1 VQQKRKFGFLTTIA
15 MIAGIVIGS
24 GIFFKT
30 DDILSAVGGNL
41 LLSSLGW
48 VLGAIGIIFGGL
60 TVAQY
65 AKKEDTVG
73 GIITYS
79 EMAWGKT
86 MGYLAGWFQVVFYY
100 PALVAI
106 IAWVAASYILVLF
119 GAPGPF
125 SSGEFTSFSWLLTVL
140 LMVVFFL
147 FNSFATVY
155 AGRFQSFALIIKVSA
170 LLVLAFLGLVFG
182 NPVTAL
188 RAASTGGSMSGLFVA
203 LISIG
208 FAYDGWLVAPSIAH
222 EIKNPKRNLPLALAV
237 APILIMLIYLGYTIG
252 ISSLLGVDQVMGLGN
267 AAVGEVATRF
277 FGPIGPKLVF
287 TAVVI
292 SILGTFN
299 GLILGYIRL
308 PYALAVRDEIFM
320 SQKLSVIHKKFD
332 IPLASALLTF
342 VISFVWLILHFMST
356 SGVVTYGIMLFDG
369 LEIDGLPIVLTY
381 VFYVTLYIGV
391 MVRKKKDN
399 LSFIN
404 GVVFPLLATLGALL
418 VIYGGFTAPK
428 FNVYFVISLI
438 GIVAGLLVRPKQ
450 NTKKA

>member
-1 VQQKRKFGFLTTIA
+1 MEQLQTRKFGFLTTIA

-30 DDILSAVGGNL
+30 DDILSAVGGSL
-41 LLSSLGW
+41 GLSSLGW
-48 VLGAIGIIFGGL
+48 FLGAVGIIFGGL

-65 AKKEDTVG
+65 AKKEDMVG

-119 GAPGPF
+119 GWPGPF
-125 SSGEFTSFSWLLTVL
+125 SSGEFTGFSWLLTVG

-147 FNSFATVY
+147 FNSFATTQ
-155 AGRFQSFALIIKVSA
+155 AGKFQSFALVTKVSA
-170 LLVLAFLGLVFG
+170 LIILALLGLVFG
-182 NPVTAL
+182 NPV
-188 RAASTGGSMSGLFVA
+188 AAIQEVGTGGSMSGLFVA

-222 EIKNPKRNLPLALAV
+222 EIKDPKRNLPLALTV
-237 APILIMLIYLGYTIG
+237 APILIMLIYLSYTIG
-252 ISSLLGVDQVMGLGN
+252 ISSILGVEQVMSLGN

-277 FGPIGPKLVF
+277 FGPIGVKLVY

-308 PYALAVRDEIFM
+308 PFALAIRKEIFM
-320 SQKLSVIHKKFD
+320 SDQLSVVNKRFD

-342 VISFVWLILHFMST
+342 MISLVWLGLHFMST
-356 SGVVTYGIMLFDG
+356 SGVVNYGILLFEG

-381 VFYVTLYIGV
+381 VFYVTLYVGV

-399 LSFIN
+399 LSFVSGI
-404 GVVFPLLATLGALL
+404 VFPVLAIAGALL
-418 VIYGGFTAPK
+418 VIYGGLSAPK
-428 FNVYFVISLI
+428 FNVYFIISLLGI
-438 GIVAGLLVRPKQ
+438 GAGLWLRPKT
-450 NTKKA
+450 N

>member
-1 VQQKRKFGFLTTIA
+1 MQQKRKFGFLTTIA

-48 VLGAIGIIFGGL
+48 FLGAIGIIFGGL

-125 SSGEFTSFSWLLTVL
+125 SSGEFTSFSWVLTVL

-155 AGRFQSFALIIKVSA
+155 AGKFQSFALIIKVSA
-170 LLVLAFLGLVFG
+170 LLILAFLGLVFG
-182 NPVTAL
+182 NPVTAI

-222 EIKNPKRNLPLALAV
+222 EIKDPKRNLPLALAV

-277 FGPIGPKLVF
+277 FGSIGPKLVF

-308 PYALAVRDEIFM
+308 PYALAVREEIFM
-320 SQKLSVIHKKFD
+320 SKKLSVIDKKFD

-356 SGVVTYGIMLFDG
+356 SGVATYGIMLFDG

-391 MVRKKKDN
+391 IVRKKKDN
-399 LSFIN
+399 LSFLN
-404 GVVFPLLATLGALL
+404 GIVFPILATIGALL

-438 GIVAGLLVRPKQ
+438 GIIAGLLVRPKQ
-450 NTKKA
+450 TKKA

>member
-1 VQQKRKFGFLTTIA
+1 MQQKRKFGFFTTIA
-15 MIAGIVIGS
+15 MIAGVVIGS

-41 LLSSLGW
+41 VLSSLGW
-48 VLGAIGIIFGGL
+48 ILGAIGIIFGGL

-86 MGYLAGWFQVVFYY
+86 MGYLAGWFQVMFYY

-106 IAWVAASYILVLF
+106 VAWVAASYILVLF

-125 SSGEFTSFSWLLTVL
+125 SSGEFTLFSWLLTVL
-140 LMVVFFL
+140 LMVVFFV
-147 FNSFATVY
+147 FNSFATIY
-155 AGRFQSFALIIKVSA
+155 AGKFQSFSLIVKVSA
-170 LLVLAFLGLVFG
+170 LLILAFLGLVFG

-188 RAASTGGSMSGLFVA
+188 TNATAGSSMGGLFIA
-203 LISIG
+203 LISVA

-222 EIKNPKRNLPLALAV
+222 EIKDPKRNLPLALAI
-237 APILIMLIYLGYTIG
+237 APIIIMLIYLGYTIG
-252 ISSLLGVDQVMGLGN
+252 ISSLLGVDQVIGLGN
-267 AAVGEVATRF
+267 AAVGEVATLF
-277 FGPIGPKLVF
+277 FGSIGPKIVF

-308 PYALAVRDEIFM
+308 PYALAVREDIFM
-320 SQKLSVIHKKFD
+320 SEKLRVIDKKFD
-332 IPLASALLTF
+332 IPLTSALLSF
-342 VISFVWLILHFMST
+342 VISFIWLIFHYMST
-356 SGVVTYGIMLFDG
+356 SGVVTHGIMLFKG

-404 GVVFPLLATLGALL
+404 GIVFPTLATVGALL
-418 VIYGGFTAPK
+418 VIYGGLTAPK
-428 FNVYFVISLI
+428 FNVYLAISLV
-438 GIVAGLLVRPKQ
+438 GILAGLLVRPKH
-450 NTKKA
+450 TKKEL

>member
-1 VQQKRKFGFLTTIA
+1 MHSGQQRKFGFLTTIA

-41 LLSSLGW
+41 VLSSLGW
-48 VLGAIGIIFGGL
+48 VLGAVGIIFGGL

-86 MGYLAGWFQVVFYY
+86 MGYLAGWFQVMFYY

-106 IAWVAASYILVLF
+106 VAWVAASYILVLF
-119 GAPGPF
+119 GVAGPF
-125 SSGEFTSFSWLLTVL
+125 STGEFTLFSWVLTIL
-140 LMVVFFL
+140 LMIGFFV

-155 AGRFQSFALIIKVSA
+155 AGKFQSFSLIVKVSA
-170 LLVLAFLGLVFG
+170 LLILAFLGLVFG

-188 RAASTGGSMSGLFVA
+188 TAATSGGSMSGLFVA

-208 FAYDGWLVAPSIAH
+208 FAYDGWLIAPSIAH
-222 EIKNPKRNLPLALAV
+222 EIKNPKRNLPLALTL
-237 APILIMLIYLGYTIG
+237 APVLIMLIYLGYTIG
-252 ISSLLGVDQVMGLGN
+252 LSSILGADQVMGLGN
-267 AAVGEVATRF
+267 AAVGAVATRF
-277 FGPIGPKLVF
+277 FGSLGPKLVF

-292 SILGTFN
+292 SILGTLN

-308 PYALAVRDEIFM
+308 PYALAVRKDFM
-320 SQKLSVIHKKFD
+320 FSDKLSKINATFD
-332 IPLASALLTF
+332 IPLSSALF
-342 VISFVWLILHFMST
+342 SFGVSFVWLILHFMAT
-356 SGVVTYGIMLFDG
+356 SGVVDYGIMFFNG

-391 MVRKKKDN
+391 IARKQKDN
-399 LSFIN
+399 LSFVN
-404 GVVFPLLATLGALL
+404 GILFPVLATFGALL
-418 VIYGGFTAPK
+418 VIYGGLTAPG
-428 FNVYFVISLI
+428 FNMYFLVSLLGI
-438 GIVAGLLVRPKQ
+438 GLGLVVRPKQ
-450 NTKKA
+450 KV

>member
-1 VQQKRKFGFLTTIA
+1 MEQLQKRKFGFLTTIS

-30 DDILSAVGGNL
+30 DDILASVGGNL

-48 VLGAIGIIFGGL
+48 VIGAVGIIFGGL

-65 AKKEDTVG
+65 AKKEDMVG

-119 GAPGPF
+119 GWPGPF
-125 SSGEFTSFSWLLTVL
+125 SSGEFTSFSWILTVL

-147 FNSFATVY
+147 FNSFATVS
-155 AGRFQSFALIIKVSA
+155 AGKFQSFALITKVSA
-170 LLVLAFLGLVFG
+170 LIILAGLGLVFG
-182 NPVTAL
+182 QPVSAI

-222 EIKNPKRNLPLALAV
+222 EIKDPKRNLPLALTI
-237 APILIMLIYLGYTIG
+237 APILIMVIYLGYTIG
-252 ISSLLGVDQVMGLGN
+252 LSSILGVDQVMGLGN

-277 FGPIGPKLVF
+277 FGSFGPKLVF

-308 PYALAVRDEIFM
+308 PFALAVRKEIFM
-320 SQKLSVIHKKFD
+320 SDKLAKVHERFD

-342 VISFVWLILHFMST
+342 AISLVWLALHFMST
-356 SGVVTYGIMLFDG
+356 SGVVTYGILWFDG

-381 VFYVTLYIGV
+381 VFYVTLYVGV
-391 MVRKKKDN
+391 LVRKKKDN
-399 LSFIN
+399 LSFVN
-404 GVVFPLLATLGALL
+404 GIVFPVLAIAGALL
-418 VIYGGFTAPK
+418 VIYGGLSAPK
-428 FNVYFVISLI
+428 FNVYFIISLLGI
-438 GIVAGLLVRPKQ
+438 GAGLLLRPK
-450 NTKKA
+450 TT

>member
-1 VQQKRKFGFLTTIA
+1 MEQLQTRKFGLLTTVA

-30 DDILSAVGGNL
+30 DDILASVGGNL
-41 LLSSLGW
+41 VLSSLGW
-48 VLGAIGIIFGGL
+48 FLGAVGIIFGGL

-65 AKKEDTVG
+65 AKKEDMIG

-100 PALVAI
+100 PALVGI
-106 IAWVAASYILVLF
+106 IGWVAAGYILVLF

-125 SSGEFTSFSWLLTVL
+125 STGEFTAFSWALTL
-140 LMVVFFL
+140 FLMIAFFV
-147 FNSFATVY
+147 FNSFATVA
-155 AGRFQSFALIIKVSA
+155 AGKFQSFALIIKISA
-170 LLVLAFLGLVFG
+170 LIILGLLGLFFG
-182 NPVTAL
+182 NPVVAIS
-188 RAASTGGSMSGLFVA
+188 AASTGGSMSGLFVA
-203 LISIG
+203 LISIA

-222 EIKNPKRNLPLALAV
+222 EIKNPKRNLPLALTV

-252 ISSLLGVDQVMGLGN
+252 LTSLLGADRVMELGN
-267 AAVGEVATRF
+267 AAVGELASRF
-277 FGPIGPKLVF
+277 FGGFGPNLVF

-308 PYALAVRDEIFM
+308 PFALAVRNEIFL
-320 SQKLSVIHKKFD
+320 SDKLSKVNKRFD

-342 VISFVWLILHFMST
+342 AISFVWLVLHFMST
-356 SGVVTYGIMLFDG
+356 SGVINYGIMLFDG
-369 LEIDGLPIVLTY
+369 LEIDNLPIVLTY

-391 MVRKKKDN
+391 MVRAKKDN
-399 LSFIN
+399 LTFLQ
-404 GVVFPLLATLGALL
+404 GVVYPVLAIAGAAI
-418 VIYGGFTAPK
+418 VIYGGLIAPK
-428 FNVYFVISLI
+428 FNVYFIISLVGI
-438 GIVAGLLVRPKQ
+438 GLGLLLRPKV
-450 NTKKA
+450 TS

>member
-1 VQQKRKFGFLTTIA
+1 MQHTQKRKFGFLTTVS

-41 LLSSLGW
+41 VLSSLGW
-48 VLGAIGIIFGGL
+48 VLGAVGIIFGGL
-60 TVAQY
+60 TVSQY
-65 AKKEDTVG
+65 AKREDSVG

-125 SSGEFTSFSWLLTVL
+125 SSGEFTSFSWFLTFA

-147 FNSFATVY
+147 FNSFSTVY
-155 AGRFQSFALIIKVSA
+155 AGKFQSFALIVKVSA
-170 LLVLAFLGLVFG
+170 LLILAFLGLVFG

-188 RAASTGGSMSGLFVA
+188 TAASAGGSMGGLFVA

-222 EIKNPKRNLPLALAV
+222 EIKNPKRNLPLALTV

-277 FGPIGPKLVF
+277 FGSIGPKLVF

-308 PYALAVRDEIFM
+308 PYALAVRNEIL
-320 SQKLSVIHKKFD
+320 LSERLSKIHPKYD
-332 IPLASALLTF
+332 IPLASALFTF
-342 VISFVWLILHFMST
+342 AISLIWLVMHFMST

-381 VFYVTLYIGV
+381 VFYVTLYVGV
-391 MVRKKKDN
+391 MVRKKKDQ
-399 LSFIN
+399 LSLLN
-404 GVVFPLLATLGALL
+404 GVVFPVLAILGALL
-418 VIYGGFTAPK
+418 VIYGGLTAPK
-428 FNVYFVISLI
+428 FNVYFMISLVGI
-438 GIVAGLLVRPKQ
+438 GAGLLLRPKQ
-450 NTKKA
+450 N

>member
-1 VQQKRKFGFLTTIA
+1 MQQKRKFGFLTTIA

>member
-1 VQQKRKFGFLTTIA
+1 

>member
-1 VQQKRKFGFLTTIA
+1 MEQHQKRKFGFLTTIA

-41 LLSSLGW
+41 VLSSLGW
-48 VLGAIGIIFGGL
+48 ILGAVGIIFGGL

-65 AKKEDTVG
+65 AKKEDMVG

-119 GAPGPF
+119 GMAGPF
-125 SSGEFTSFSWLLTVL
+125 SSGEFTTFSWILTIF
-140 LMVVFFL
+140 LMIVFFL
-147 FNSFATVY
+147 FNSFATVA
-155 AGRFQSFALIIKVSA
+155 AGKFQSLALIIKVSA
-170 LLVLAFLGLVFG
+170 LIVLALLGLIFG
-182 NPVTAL
+182 QPVTAMK
-188 RAASTGGSMSGLFVA
+188 AASAGGSMGGLFVA

-222 EIKNPKRNLPLALAV
+222 EIKNPKRNLPLALTV

-252 ISSLLGVDQVMGLGN
+252 LSSILGVDQVMGLGN

-277 FGPIGPKLVF
+277 FGSFGPKLVF

-292 SILGTFN
+292 SVLGTFN

-308 PYALAVRDEIFM
+308 PYALAVRNEIFM
-320 SQKLSVIHKKFD
+320 SEKLARVNQRFD
-332 IPLASALLTF
+332 IPLTSALLTF
-342 VISFVWLILHFMST
+342 MISLVWLVLHFMST
-356 SGVVTYGIMLFDG
+356 SGVVTYGILLFDG

-381 VFYVTLYIGV
+381 VFYVTLYVGV
-391 MVRKKKDN
+391 MVRRKKDN
-399 LSFIN
+399 LSLVN
-404 GVVFPLLATLGALL
+404 GVVFPVLAIAGALL
-418 VIYGGFTAPK
+418 VIYGGLSAPK
-428 FNVYFVISLI
+428 FNVYFIISLMGI
-438 GIVAGLLVRPKQ
+438 GAGLLLRPK
-450 NTKKA
+450 TT

>member
-155 AGRFQSFALIIKVSA
+155 AGKFQSLALVIKVSA

-320 SQKLSVIHKKFD
+320 SQKLSVIDKKFD

-356 SGVVTYGIMLFDG
+356 SGVATYGIMLFDG

-428 FNVYFVISLI
+428 FNVTS
-438 GIVAGLLVRPKQ
+438 
-450 NTKKA
+450 